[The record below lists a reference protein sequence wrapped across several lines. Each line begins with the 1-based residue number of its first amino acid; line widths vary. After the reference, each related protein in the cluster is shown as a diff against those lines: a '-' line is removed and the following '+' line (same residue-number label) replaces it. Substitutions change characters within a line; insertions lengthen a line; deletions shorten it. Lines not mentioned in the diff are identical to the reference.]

1 MAESVD
7 TKARRHEGIRGAR
20 LRRNAFDVVLGLE
33 FPISCPRPL
42 VSSLL
47 VFAAAVILLMPH
59 ANAQFP
65 ERPVRLLVGFGAG
78 GGTDISAR
86 LIAKSLTETWGR
98 SVVVENRPGADA
110 SIATAEIARSKPD
123 GYNLLITT
131 TAIAITP
138 SQQKQPWDPQSSFEP
153 ITLIGTAHSL
163 VVVHPSLPVQS
174 VKQLI
179 ALAKARPGAITYGS
193 SGTGTVPYLA
203 TELFMLETG
212 TRMVHVPYKG
222 SGPAGIGILS
232 GETQLLFAAILSVL
246 PTVKAG
252 RLRAIA
258 VTSPRRNALVP
269 DIPTLDESGLPGFDT
284 ATWYGAFAPAKTPRE
299 IVRRLNDDF
308 VKAIRSPEVRSNLE
322 QQGYGVEGSSP
333 EELARLVK
341 SDLVKWLRVIKS
353 IK

>member
-1 MAESVD
+1 MDQGSL
-7 TKARRHEGIRGAR
+7 RPGITIMIGR
-20 LRRNAFDVVLGLE
+20 LFIA
-33 FPISCPRPL
+33 
-42 VSSLL
+42 SL
-47 VFAAAVILLMPH
+47 ILLL
-59 ANAQFP
+59 ASRAAAQFP
-65 ERPVRLLVGFGAG
+65 DRTVRFLVGFGAG

-110 SIATAEIARSKPD
+110 SIATAEIARAKPD

-138 SQQKQPWDPQSSFEP
+138 AQQKQMWDPQASFEP
-153 ITLIGTAHSL
+153 ITLIGSAHSL
-163 VVVHPSLPVQS
+163 VVVHPSLPVYS

-179 ALAKARPGAITYGS
+179 ALAKAKPGAITYGS

-203 TELFMLETG
+203 TELFQMETG

-246 PTVKAG
+246 PSVKAG
-252 RLRAIA
+252 RLRPVA
-258 VTSPRRNALVP
+258 VTSPKRNAMVP

-284 ATWYGAFAPAKTPRE
+284 ATWYGAFAPARTPRD
-299 IVRRLNDDF
+299 VVAKLNEDF
-308 VKAIRSPEVRSNLE
+308 VRAIRLPEVRSNLE
-322 QQGYGVEGSSP
+322 QQGYSVEGTSP
-333 EELARLVK
+333 EELAKLVK
-341 SDLVKWLRVIKS
+341 SDLVKWSRVIQS